1 MQEIVERQMC
11 TNTIIAGKA
20 IGLLGND
27 AISDVKTGNI
37 YSGGLA
43 MFNDKIASKI
53 DEFII

>member
-1 MQEIVERQMC
+1 MC

-27 AISDVKTGNI
+27 AITDVKTGNI

-43 MFNDKIASKI
+43 MFNDKIANKI